1 MQHFAYPAL
10 SHYQSDLICELN
22 YSLQNIR
29 FGIEDE
35 QNPQNS
41 FKKNMVIRII
51 FYKQFYISPLAFY
64 KII

>member
-1 MQHFAYPAL
+1 
-10 SHYQSDLICELN
+10 LICELN

-41 FKKNMVIRII
+41 FKKNMVIRIL